1 MSPPSAS
8 VSIHVSAPPAV
19 VYALVTGIGDMG
31 EWNVECRSARWLGP
45 VREAR
50 PGARFRGGNSLGWR
64 RWSTLCT
71 VTAAEPGRV
80 FAYHVRAA
88 GLLDVAVWRF
98 GITPTET
105 GCHVEQSTWDTRGP
119 LMMIIGR
126 LVTGVRDRAAHNEAN
141 MRRTLEG
148 LKRVAEGSPARS

>member
-19 VYALVTGIGDMG
+19 VYALVTDITGMG
-31 EWNVECRSARWLGP
+31 AWNVECLRAEWVGQ

-50 PGARFRGGNSLGWR
+50 PGARFRGHNSRGRR
-64 RWSTLCT
+64 RWSTICT
-71 VTAAEPGRV
+71 VTAADPGRV

-88 GLLDVAVWRF
+88 GLLDVALWRF
-98 GITPTET
+98 GITPTKT
-105 GCHVEQSTWDTRGP
+105 GCHLEQGTWDTRGP
-119 LMMIIGR
+119 FMRVVGG

-148 LKRVAEGSPARS
+148 IKRVAERI

>member
-8 VSIHVSAPPAV
+8 VSIQIAAPPAV
-19 VYALVTGIGDMG
+19 VYDLVTDITDMG
-31 EWNVECRSARWLGP
+31 DWNVECERARWVGP

-50 PGARFRGGNSLGWR
+50 PGARFRGHNRHGRR

-71 VTAAEPGRV
+71 VITAEPGRA
-80 FAYHVRAA
+80 FAYHVQAA
-88 GLLDVAVWRF
+88 GLIHVAVWRF

-105 GCHVEQSTWDTRGP
+105 GCHVEQSTWTTRNP
-119 LMMIIGR
+119 LMRVIGG
-126 LVTGVRDRAAHNEAN
+126 LVTGVRDRVAHNEAN

-148 LKRVAEGSPARS
+148 IKRVAERA

>member
-8 VSIHVSAPPAV
+8 VSVHVSAPPAV
-19 VYALVTGIGDMG
+19 VYGLVTDIADMG
-31 EWNVECRSARWLGP
+31 EWNAECRRADWVGR

-50 PGARFRGGNSLGWR
+50 PGARFRGRNSNGWR
-64 RWSTLCT
+64 HWSTLCT
-71 VTAAEPGRV
+71 VTAADPGRV

-88 GLLDVAVWRF
+88 GLLDVALWRF
-98 GITPTET
+98 GITPTEA

-119 LMMIIGR
+119 LMRVVGG

-148 LKRVAEGSPARS
+148 LKRVAERRP